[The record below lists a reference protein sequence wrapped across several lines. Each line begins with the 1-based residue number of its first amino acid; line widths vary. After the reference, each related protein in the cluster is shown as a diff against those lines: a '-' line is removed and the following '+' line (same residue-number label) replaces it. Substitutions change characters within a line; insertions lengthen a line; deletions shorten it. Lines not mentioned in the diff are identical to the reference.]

1 MNDDNINKIDLI
13 AKCLNITT
21 ISPEEISKN
30 QLLLEKYKFENGY
43 SIILL
48 KISIDNKYSN
58 DIRLNS
64 AIQLKNFI
72 NNNFEKLSNKNL
84 NDINFVKTNIIDCI
98 SISIEN
104 NNKKLL
110 KMFLQ
115 CLKKL
120 IFLYFEND
128 LNFKKLIIDKIKN
141 NIESKNKN
149 LIICGI
155 LCFYQLSKKYE
166 YIIEENEGL
175 IEYNNIFDNFYNNFI
190 YFIENCNDF
199 NNNYQ
204 NLILYKLFRIFIK
217 SFYFKI
223 PNCFKNNKIIIEKW
237 IYKLISIIK
246 INFDN
251 NNDKENILIFNKL
264 KKLSFNILY
273 QLYQKSNIKYRY
285 SKEDCV
291 VIDYIKNYYNL
302 IFESFVEI
310 YLNNNNDL
318 YNENNG
324 IIYKFFNELFKH
336 KLYNKELIKLF
347 SNNLNKEKLIRDSIL
362 SEKDIEYW
370 FDSPKTYIVNKKV
383 DIAFFKKQRILCINF
398 IQTLIEYNE
407 NNNNKKDN
415 NIFKEYLLFFYESL
429 KICDN
434 KIELEYNNNNNK
446 INDND
451 NLNKYKI
458 NKYYLLK
465 ESILFIL
472 ENIKDLIKKYY
483 INDIIIIIK
492 NFVFKELDCK
502 IGIIRER
509 SISFINNFFDVIN
522 ENNNN
527 NNIEI
532 IEKIFLKI
540 LNIFQKDE
548 LLQIKTISAITI
560 SNMIKLNSS
569 LKNLFI
575 NKNNNNN
582 NEDLKK
588 LFELYLKLIEEIE
601 YDDLIESINILIENF
616 KSEMNNIIIPII
628 DYFSSYFEK
637 KALKEQK
644 YNLNN
649 NNNEDEIINNDNLE
663 LSIILDSILKI
674 FSNIITYFI
683 KDDEIYKNIENK
695 IFNIIL
701 YCLSP
706 NGNEHLEEALSII
719 LIILEK
725 INFVSENLWKFLIPI
740 LESSLNSNDYEYEF
754 IEETILIVI
763 YYFVKDSKF
772 FLNNYLNVIMNY
784 FNNYSFKYKDNNEK
798 LRYLFQIFNIML
810 ENCKDKNINIDN
822 IQIFLL
828 NYINNNFNNN
838 NNNEYKIIN
847 LIEMFSCCILYNN
860 EKCIEFIN
868 NNNFQFFEIY
878 LNYYEKINKKL
889 ELNRYVC
896 ALCDLIYNDVNK
908 NNLKKYYKQI
918 INNILNI
925 ANNKNKKIDNNNINL
940 SNDIDDDDL
949 EDEIH
954 EVDDKE
960 NINNIINNDKYSI
973 DNKGNYFNILLNN
986 NNEEKED
993 EEEEKEDEE
1002 EFFYQEIPSII
1013 EISKFGKIN
1022 INLII
1027 DKTLTYL
1034 LTNENNNN
1042 NNIFIE
1048 IFKEKNIQNLYNIF
1062 ITNKL

>member
-1 MNDDNINKIDLI
+1 MK
-13 AKCLNITT
+13 
-21 ISPEEISKN
+21 
-30 QLLLEKYKFENGY
+30 
-43 SIILL
+43 
-48 KISIDNKYSN
+48 
-58 DIRLNS
+58 
-64 AIQLKNFI
+64 
-72 NNNFEKLSNKNL
+72 
-84 NDINFVKTNIIDCI
+84 
-98 SISIEN
+98 
-104 NNKKLL
+104 
-110 KMFLQ
+110 
-115 CLKKL
+115 
-120 IFLYFEND
+120 
-128 LNFKKLIIDKIKN
+128 
-141 NIESKNKN
+141 
-149 LIICGI
+149 
-155 LCFYQLSKKYE
+155 
-166 YIIEENEGL
+166 
-175 IEYNNIFDNFYNNFI
+175 
-190 YFIENCNDF
+190 
-199 NNNYQ
+199 
-204 NLILYKLFRIFIK
+204 
-217 SFYFKI
+217 
-223 PNCFKNNKIIIEKW
+223 
-237 IYKLISIIK
+237 
-246 INFDN
+246 
-251 NNDKENILIFNKL
+251 
-264 KKLSFNILY
+264 
-273 QLYQKSNIKYRY
+273 
-285 SKEDCV
+285 
-291 VIDYIKNYYNL
+291 
-302 IFESFVEI
+302 
-310 YLNNNNDL
+310 NNNNDL

-336 KLYNKELIKLF
+336 KLFNKELIKLF

-370 FDSPKTYIVNKKV
+370 FESPKTYIVNKKV

-407 NNNNKKDN
+407 NNNKKDN

-434 KIELEYNNNNNK
+434 KIEVEFNNNNNK
-446 INDND
+446 INQND
-451 NLNKYKI
+451 NLNKFKI

-483 INDIIIIIK
+483 LNDIIIII
-492 NFVFKELDCK
+492 NSFVFKELDCK

-509 SISFINNFFDVIN
+509 AISFINSFFDAIN

-540 LNIFQKDE
+540 LNIFQKDD

-575 NKNNNNN
+575 NKNNNN

-649 NNNEDEIINNDNLE
+649 NYNNKEDIINDDEIINNDNLE

-683 KDDEIYKNIENK
+683 KENEIYIKIENK

-706 NGNEHLEEALSII
+706 NGSEHLEEALSII

-725 INFVSENLWKFLIPI
+725 INFVSENLWKFFIPI

-754 IEETILIVI
+754 IEETVVIII

-784 FNNYSFKYKDNNEK
+784 FNNFSFKYKDNNEK
-798 LRYLFQIFNIML
+798 LRYLFQIYNIML
-810 ENCKDKNINIDN
+810 EYCKDNNTNIDN

-828 NYINNNFNNN
+828 NYINNNFNDNIYNN
-838 NNNEYKIIN
+838 DYKIIN

-868 NNNFQFFEIY
+868 NNYKFFEIF
-878 LNYYEKINKKL
+878 LNYYNKINKKL
-889 ELNRYVC
+889 EMNRYVC
-896 ALCDLIYNDVNK
+896 ALCDLIYNDVLK
-908 NNLKKYYKQI
+908 NNLKKYYIQI

-940 SNDIDDDDL
+940 SDDVNDDYDEEIN
-949 EDEIH
+949 ED
-954 EVDDKE
+954 VDKE
-960 NINNIINNDKYSI
+960 NINDIINEDKYNI
-973 DNKGNYFNILLNN
+973 DNKGNYFNFLLNN
-986 NNEEKED
+986 NNNN

-1013 EISKFGKIN
+1013 DLSKFGNIN

-1027 DKTLTYL
+1027 DKTFKYI
-1034 LTNENNNN
+1034 LTNENN

-1048 IFKEKNIQNLYNIF
+1048 IFKEKNIQNLYNLF
-1062 ITNKL
+1062 ITNNNINI